1 MGGEKRYERT
11 TDYCKRNYAVGV
23 ESNGDRAAN
32 DDATLD
38 VSGNGTGSTTIQTK
52 EGAHKHQ

>member
-1 MGGEKRYERT
+1 MEGEKRYERT
-11 TDYCKRNYAVGV
+11 TYAIGV

-32 DDATLD
+32 DDSTLD
-38 VSGNGTGSTTIQTK
+38 VSGTGTGSTTIQTK